1 MSFQAVILIMSVLPL
16 SRCPCQGNQN
26 LRTDPIWSAKWSDRS
41 LALVLAL
48 ILEPIPSSMTD
59 PSASLTAR
67 FIGWNALNR
76 WKIGGLCF
84 VFAWFFIG
92 GIAHFALTRTEMR
105 IVPSWLP
112 SPHVI
117 VLISGAFE
125 LLGAA
130 GLIWWRTRRI
140 AGIGLFALTLAVTPA
155 NIYAATPAIVW
166 RTRVAVDRAPAAAG
180 RFAGVDF
187 LQCDCASARTSGFLK
202 STIKH
207 CADNM
212 VTSGFWQTVV

>member
-155 NIYAATPAIVW
+155 NIYMLQHPQLFGVPVWLLIARLPLQVALLGLIFYSAIARLRAT
-166 RTRVAVDRAPAAAG
+166 RA
-180 RFAGVDF
+180 F
-187 LQCDCASARTSGFLK
+187 
-202 STIKH
+202 
-207 CADNM
+207 
-212 VTSGFWQTVV
+212 